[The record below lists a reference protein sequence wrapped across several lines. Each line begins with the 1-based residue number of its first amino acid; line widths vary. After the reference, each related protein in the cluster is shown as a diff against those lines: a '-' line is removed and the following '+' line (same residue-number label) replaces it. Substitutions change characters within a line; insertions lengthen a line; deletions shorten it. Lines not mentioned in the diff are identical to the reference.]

1 MEQSVDLHLPC
12 LFQKLT
18 TLFTSCVVVVI
29 VVGS

>member
-18 TLFTSCVVVVI
+18 TLFTSCVVVV